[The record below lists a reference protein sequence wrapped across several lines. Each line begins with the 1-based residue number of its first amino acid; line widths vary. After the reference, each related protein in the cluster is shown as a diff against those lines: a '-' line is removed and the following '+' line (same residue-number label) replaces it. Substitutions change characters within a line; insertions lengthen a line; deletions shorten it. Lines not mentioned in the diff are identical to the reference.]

1 MQLIINILRV
11 VFSNVIMLVSNIVL
25 GLFLPMY
32 LSVKVYG
39 EYRLFLFYLGYIG
52 LLHFGFI
59 DAMYLKYGGN
69 NKEALNKNL
78 LKKEH
83 HVFLFYQLVVMVLIF
98 TIGIFMEENLI
109 ILFAFA
115 IIPLNLSA
123 FHKLFY
129 QATGQFKKYSYVN
142 IVYTII
148 NLIIICILLVIKIE
162 DAIGYIIATIFAYV
176 FICLI
181 MERDFWKYTKGV
193 RGTGKVNILE
203 YNRVGIFILI
213 GNICVILISSIGGW
227 IVQFFFKIE
236 DFAYYSFAVAMLNMI
251 LLVINAIA
259 LTFYNYIA
267 RNENREV
274 LILVKN
280 VLIVLGALA
289 GSAYFFLQLVI
300 ELALPEYKLALSIIA
315 ISFMALPYMM
325 IVNVI
330 ITNLYKARKQE
341 KKYLKVVLSILSIS
355 IAFNVLAVSIFKSM
369 DSIAVAMVLTFVSWY
384 IYSTIFEFDYLRGS
398 IKELFYLICH
408 AIIFLIASRYFEWFN
423 GLLVYA
429 SIMLTVSLVFYSQ
442 EFKQLFNR
450 ITNRNIVK
458 EDE

>member
-1 MQLIINILRV
+1 MQLIINIFRV

-69 NKEALNKNL
+69 NKESLNKNL

-115 IIPLNLSA
+115 IIPLNLCA

-148 NLIIICILLVIKIE
+148 NLIVICILLVIKIE
-162 DAIGYIIATIFAYV
+162 DAVGYILATIFAYV
-176 FICLI
+176 IICLI

-193 RGTGKVNILE
+193 RGKGQVNILE

-227 IVQFFFKIE
+227 IVQFLFRIE

-341 KKYLKVVLSILSIS
+341 KKYLKVVLSVLSIS
-355 IAFNVLAVSIFKSM
+355 IVFNVLAVSIFKSM

-384 IYSTIFEFDYLRGS
+384 VYSTIFEFDYLKGS
-398 IKELFYLICH
+398 IKELLYLICH
-408 AIIFLIASRYFEWFN
+408 AIIFMIASRYFEWFN

-429 SIMLTVSLVFYSQ
+429 SIMLTLSLVFYSQ